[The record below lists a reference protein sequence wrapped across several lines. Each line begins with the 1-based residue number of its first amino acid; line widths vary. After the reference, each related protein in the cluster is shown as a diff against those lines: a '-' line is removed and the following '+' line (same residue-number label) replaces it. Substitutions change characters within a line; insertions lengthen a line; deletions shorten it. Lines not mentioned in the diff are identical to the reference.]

1 MVPMGFLSQ
10 FGSAVWLAIAYI
22 YIIYIREEFY
32 YYYIDIVYNVYIV
45 Y

>member
-22 YIIYIREEFY
+22 YIMYILGKSF
-32 YYYIDIVYNVYIV
+32 IIIM
-45 Y
+45 